1 MIADQVENW
10 MLVQHLCTGVLYG
23 PAKAKPNILFKILK
37 VLPTAYKEKR
47 AIAEKHVVLLINKL
61 ADESKGDTLPI
72 LR

>member
-47 AIAEKHVVLLINKL
+47 AIAEKHIVLLINKL